1 MAAAVADWRRAMT
14 SFHSAWERVPPRVA
28 RPTLRGRLR
37 PHRGLPTGQPSA
49 LDADQ
54 GSEAPTEAG
63 GDPACWQNR
72 VCPNCGALAGTDPPT
87 ICEQC
92 HLEIP
97 DPTA

>member
-1 MAAAVADWRRAMT
+1 MT
-14 SFHSAWERVPPRVA
+14 HFRFRPARERVLPRVA
-28 RPTLRGRLR
+28 RRTRIVRLR
-37 PHRGLPTGQPSA
+37 HHRGLPALQLSA
-49 LDADQ
+49 FDSDQ
-54 GSEAPTEAG
+54 GSEVPTEAG

-72 VCPNCGALAGTDPPT
+72 VCPNCGTLAGTDPPT